1 MKAERL
7 KIVFAVS
14 VYPDQDGKPV
24 MQLRR
29 IIKEEALM
37 KLLASRLQ
45 NGQPLN
51 VDGELRVRNVITAQ
65 TTLRQAGLID

>member
-7 KIVFAVS
+7 KIVFSVS